1 MSDPATRED
10 LIGVLESMVSGQL
23 RALRLLRAGG
33 PGGQRKRVPGKKKSN
48 TSIVQDVLMAAGT
61 SLHINEIILRA
72 KRDHGATLNRESI
85 VSALTK
91 KVLDK
96 RVFCRTGRNEFGL
109 LAAGRR

>member
-1 MSDPATRED
+1 MSDPVTRED

-23 RALRLLRAGG
+23 RALRLLRSGR
-33 PGGQRKRVPGKKKSN
+33 PGGHRERAPARKRSN
-48 TSIVQDVLMAAGT
+48 TSIVQDILIAAGT
-61 SLHINEIILRA
+61 PLHINEIILRA